1 MLPAELLIEGT
12 SDFILGT
19 SCCSSRGWGVG
30 SFGEFM
36 LGLKVVWG
44 QGDQAETTEEGRSWS
59 ELLRSERRDAN
70 RLPGGRKKDLKAGE
84 SMLMGIIPGNDF

>member
-1 MLPAELLIEGT
+1 MPPAELLIEGT

-19 SCCSSRGWGVG
+19 SCCYLRGWGG
-30 SFGEFM
+30 GNCGEFM

-59 ELLRSERRDAN
+59 GLLRSKRRDAN
-70 RLPGGRKKDLKAGE
+70 RLPRGRKKDWETAE